1 MSYWN
6 DVLSS
11 FTVDVHLWVKN
22 FNNIFKYL
30 EKGIEKQFWIKWK
43 NYQLMQEYKFR
54 VKEKTAVVK

>member
-43 NYQLMQEYKFR
+43 NYQLMQRYKFR
-54 VKEKTAVVK
+54 VKEKKQLL